1 MDLGLKDKRALVLG
15 STRGIG
21 RGIAEVLAQEGA
33 HVALC
38 GRDPDVAKKVAAEIS
53 GNTGATIRSYGV
65 DLGDKA
71 SVAAL
76 IHACGKDFSGMDIVV
91 NNGGG
96 PPPGGVA
103 DMAMDIWEAQYRPL
117 FLSQVEITNAFLP
130 GMRDRGW
137 GRVLV
142 AASSG
147 TVQPIPH
154 LGISN
159 ALRVALTN
167 WAKTLAGE
175 VAGDG
180 VTVNSILPGRI
191 HTARVDSIDEMAAK
205 NQNKDIELIR
215 AASRATI
222 PANRYGTVDEFAKV
236 AVFLVSDC
244 ASYVTGT
251 VTRVDGG
258 FIRGVDG

>member
-1 MDLGLKDKRALVLG
+1 M
-15 STRGIG
+15 
-21 RGIAEVLAQEGA
+21 EV
-33 HVALC
+33 
-38 GRDPDVAKKVAAEIS
+38 
-53 GNTGATIRSYGV
+53 
-65 DLGDKA
+65 
-71 SVAAL
+71 
-76 IHACGKDFSGMDIVV
+76 
-91 NNGGG
+91 
-96 PPPGGVA
+96 
-103 DMAMDIWEAQYRPL
+103 WEAQYRPL
-117 FLSQVEITNAFLP
+117 FLSQVAIANAFLP
-130 GMRDRGW
+130 GMRERGW

-142 AASSG
+142 TASSG

-159 ALRVALTN
+159 SLRVALTN

-175 VAGDG
+175 VAADG

-191 HTARVDSIDEMAAK
+191 HTARVDSIDVNASK
-205 NQNKDIELIR
+205 TQNKDIELIR
-215 AASRATI
+215 AESRATI